1 MAAVLC
7 RAMPRFVSPCG
18 VITSTM
24 DVAATR
30 SLVGAHETER
40 GQAKSLADE
49 RCCDV
54 FINHRGVDTKRSVA
68 GLLYDRLVQL
78 NLRPFLDNRTME
90 PGDKLYEIINSAV
103 LGCQVGIAIFSPRY
117 CESFYCLHE
126 LTMMVESRKKLI
138 PIFCDV
144 KPSSLRLQ
152 DDLTHSPETLARFNK
167 ALQEA
172 KDTVGLSFDS
182 QSGNWSDLLT
192 RTADIV
198 AKSIKYGNEL

>member
-1 MAAVLC
+1 MVDKMKTPTA
-7 RAMPRFVSPCG
+7 S
-18 VITSTM
+18 SY
-24 DVAATR
+24 
-30 SLVGAHETER
+30 H
-40 GQAKSLADE
+40 
-49 RCCDV
+49 V

-90 PGDKLYEIINSAV
+90 PGDKLYDIINSAV
-103 LGCQVGIAIFSPRY
+103 LGCEVGIAIFSPRY

-126 LTMMVESRKKLI
+126 LTLMVESRKKLI

-152 DDLTHSPETLARFNK
+152 DNLTNSTETMARFNK

-198 AKSIKYGNEL
+198 VKSLNHGRGL

>member
-1 MAAVLC
+1 MTL
-7 RAMPRFVSPCG
+7 
-18 VITSTM
+18 
-24 DVAATR
+24 
-30 SLVGAHETER
+30 L
-40 GQAKSLADE
+40 KSKALADE
-49 RCCDV
+49 QQCDV

-90 PGDKLYEIINSAV
+90 PGDKLYDIINSAV
-103 LGCQVGIAIFSPRY
+103 LGCEVGIAIFSPRY

-126 LTMMVESRKKLI
+126 LTLMVESRKKLI

-152 DDLTHSPETLARFNK
+152 DNLTNSTETLARFNK

-198 AKSIKYGNEL
+198 VKSLNHGRGL